1 MNYECTKKELADVIG
16 MTTRRLFDI
25 DNSLPEEKKLFVH
38 AEDGKSYDLP
48 TFVRRWVE
56 YNLEKNQGNEM
67 SLDEVRAIHEQ
78 VKTKKTELEVAR
90 LRGEL
95 VEVSAVR
102 QVWGN
107 VANTAM
113 QNLIRIPS
121 KVAPLLVML
130 PTADVIA
137 DIIDKEIRDVL
148 TTIADTPLPAEAMP
162 DDRNEASE
170 VDEEG

>member
-1 MNYECTKKELADVIG
+1 MNYACTKKELADIIG
-16 MTTRRLFDI
+16 MTPRQLLNI
-25 DNSLPEEKKLFVH
+25 DNSLPEDKKLFVH
-38 AEDGKSYDLP
+38 TDDGKTYDMQ

-56 YNLEKNQGNEM
+56 YNVDKSTSGEM
-67 SLDEVRAIHEQ
+67 SLDTVRAIHEQ
-78 VKTKKTELEVAR
+78 VKTQKTELEVAR